1 MASDR
6 QATVGG
12 PFHRR
17 HGLSGQDRIF
27 VQGLPGPDGAS
38 LRCTRR
44 RYNNAIGSTGHTVAF
59 AILTHLE
66 PGNARTTSDPDH

>member
-17 HGLSGQDRIF
+17 RGLSGQDRIF

-44 RYNNAIGSTGHTVAF
+44 RYNNGIGSTGQTVALRS
-59 AILTHLE
+59 IHLE